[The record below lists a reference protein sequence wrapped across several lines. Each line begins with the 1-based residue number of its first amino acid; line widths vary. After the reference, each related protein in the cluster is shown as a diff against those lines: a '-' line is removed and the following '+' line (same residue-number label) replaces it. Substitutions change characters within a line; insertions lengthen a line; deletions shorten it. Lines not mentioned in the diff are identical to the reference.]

1 MSPLDRSLAI
11 GPLVLPLG
19 LLLLMLACA
28 VALGVATRLGRRR
41 QVAAADRLFNGL
53 LLAVVAARVAFVFR
67 YRDSYASFLGWL
79 DIRDGGFEPLAGL
92 AAGLGYWAWRSW
104 RHPVERRPLAI
115 ALLAGLMTWSLTAGP
130 LALIAERGP
139 MLPDTPLAGLDGSR
153 VTLPDRLE
161 STEGPLVVNLWASWC
176 PPCRREMPLLAR
188 AQQLHD
194 DVTFVFLNQGE
205 SRATINDF
213 LQRESLTLDHLY
225 RDPHRAFGKA
235 VGAVGIPT
243 TLYYDAGG
251 RLVDTHFGELSR
263 ATLSRSLERLRRAAS
278 P

>member
-11 GPLVLPLG
+11 GPLVLPLD

-41 QVAAADRLFNGL
+41 QVAAADHLFNGL
-53 LLAVVAARVAFVFR
+53 LLAMITARLAFVLR
-67 YRDSYASFLGWL
+67 YRDSYASFLGWF
-79 DIRDGGFEPLAGL
+79 DIRDGGFEPLAGV

-104 RHPVERRPLAI
+104 RHSVERRPLAV

-130 LALIAERGP
+130 LTLIVERGP
-139 MLPDTPLAGLDGSR
+139 MLPDTPLTRLDGSR
-153 VTLPDRLE
+153 VSLPELVHDDAR
-161 STEGPLVVNLWASWC
+161 PLVVNLWASWC
-176 PPCRREMPLLAR
+176 PPCRREMPLLAQ
-188 AQQLHD
+188 AQQRND
-194 DVTFVFLNQGE
+194 EVTFVFLNQGE
-205 SRATINDF
+205 SLATINGF

-225 RDPHRAFGKA
+225 RDPHRAFGKT

-243 TLYYDAGG
+243 TLYYDASGQ
-251 RLVDTHFGELSR
+251 LVDTHLVESSR